1 MNLKSSAKK
10 SRFNLRNT
18 GARNLACQYKH
29 SLNILSSY
37 CEGGQLNRL
46 QNSNWNCRVATG
58 GGYHWRQV
66 DGCSQPQFDLRKC
79 FRASLWFRQ
88 RLGDGFAKLLQI
100 ERLADDQI
108 YADKRIARRCQ
119 HLRVGG

>member
-1 MNLKSSAKK
+1 MNLKSCAKK
-10 SRFNLRNT
+10 SGFNLRNT

-37 CEGGQLNRL
+37 CKGGQLNRL

-66 DGCSQPQFDLRKC
+66 DGHSQPQYDWRKC
-79 FRASLWFRQ
+79 LRASLSFWQ
-88 RLGDGFAKLLQI
+88 QLGNGVTKLLQI
-100 ERLADDQI
+100 EWLADDQI
-108 YADKRIARRCQ
+108 YTCEWIARRLQRIC
-119 HLRVGG
+119 